1 MKFVGFRSRFLIP
14 SLFMLSLLVRL
25 LRLCPHIGP
34 RATTWE
40 PGVGDEKGG
49 ITMTQVF
56 AVSAHRHVDRT
67 NRWSVS
73 LASLLAAMICTLAFS
88 ATAHAGGGVIE
99 YGNENVL
106 GTGTYAS
113 DPKAGATLL
122 GLAPDVVTMASL
134 ITPHSYP
141 FSPGP
146 SDFQGTDQIYVGSVQ
161 TASHDGY
168 STTTQRINGPDV
180 LTMDYSS
187 LVPSGQHVATLTLGI
202 AADDFQNA
210 VFGQPFT
217 ATINGTTAVA
227 LSAELNSLNETGP
240 VVQFF
245 TIGISSSLLLD
256 TNVMTLSIDEGGDG
270 GDGYAIDFLTIGVT
284 TQSVPE
290 PSSLILPGAGV
301 MSVLTFGRRRRN

>member
-1 MKFVGFRSRFLIP
+1 
-14 SLFMLSLLVRL
+14 
-25 LRLCPHIGP
+25 
-34 RATTWE
+34 
-40 PGVGDEKGG
+40 
-49 ITMTQVF
+49 MTQIF
-56 AVSAHRHVDRT
+56 AVSAHRHADRM

-73 LASLLAAMICTLAFS
+73 LASLPAAMICALAFS
-88 ATAHAGGGVIE
+88 SPVRAGGGVIE

-113 DPKAGATLL
+113 DPKAGATLM
-122 GLAPDVVTMASL
+122 GLAPDAVTMASL

-146 SDFQGTDQIYVGSVQ
+146 GDFQGTDQIYVGSVQ
-161 TASHDGY
+161 TVAHDGY
-168 STTTQRINGPDV
+168 SEAAQRINGPDV

-187 LVPSGQHVATLTLGI
+187 LVPAGQHLTSLALGI
-202 AADDFQNA
+202 AADDFQAA

-227 LSAELNSLNETGP
+227 LSAELNSFDQSGP
-240 VVQFF
+240 LVQFF

-290 PSSLILPGAGV
+290 PSSLILLGAGA
-301 MSVLTFGRRRRN
+301 MSVLSLRLRPRNRS